1 MTSYTRALAE
11 FACSVAADDLPG
23 SARAATRRLILDT
36 LGCAVGGSGV
46 RSSQIVAGL
55 KAAAGGPA
63 QATVLVSGERL
74 SLLGAVYVNV
84 HAANALDA
92 EETIRHSGHL
102 AAATVPAALAVAE
115 HAGASGAQFA
125 AAVAVGFDVAARIAL
140 SLRTLDTM
148 PDGRTVISPVAG
160 SSWAAF
166 AATVAAGRLLGL
178 APESMA
184 HAFGLTVAC
193 APMPIAGRWG
203 VQASPRPMTKY
214 GLYGAIAQAGVEA
227 ALMARAG
234 MDGDT
239 EVLDGDRG
247 FWRMNGSQACDWD
260 VLTDALGSRWLV
272 EETSYKL
279 FPACQWAMPALELLY
294 RMADEDGVVLA
305 DIDEVEV
312 LVPQAAL
319 TKHMAE
325 RNVRTIVDGQFS
337 IPHLIALAARGG
349 PPGPRWHTPDAL
361 ADLAIRAFSDRVRVD
376 VYDRAAPILAG
387 LMARQGH
394 AHLIPTKVTV
404 RTGERT
410 VTRTSNTCDAD
421 WYDHHAAR
429 DDRGLAAKF
438 RRFCEPYLAPQAV
451 DQATRLIAH
460 LDSAPEVHSLI
471 AALVA
476 GCGGDSA
483 EAASARM
490 PGAASKAA
498 TVDRYR

>member
-1 MTSYTRALAE
+1 MTSYTRTLAE
-11 FACSVAADDLPG
+11 FAYSVTADDLPG
-23 SARAATRRLILDT
+23 NARAATRRLILDT

-46 RSSQIVAGL
+46 PSSRIVAGL
-55 KAAAGGPA
+55 KAEAGGPA
-63 QATVLVSGERL
+63 EATVLVSGDRL
-74 SLLGAVYVNV
+74 GLLGAVYVNA

-102 AAATVPAALAVAE
+102 AAATVPAAFAVAE

-140 SLRTLDTM
+140 SLRTLDTK

-166 AATVAAGRLLGL
+166 AATVAAGRILGL
-178 APESMA
+178 GRESMA

-227 ALMARAG
+227 ALMARTG

-247 FWRMNGSQACDWD
+247 FWRMNGSPACDWD
-260 VLTDALGSRWLV
+260 ALTDDLGSRWLV

-279 FPACQWAMPALELLY
+279 FPACQWAMPALELLF
-294 RMADEDGVVLA
+294 RIADEDGVVLA

-319 TKHMAE
+319 TKHMAD

-349 PPGPRWHTPDAL
+349 PPGPRWHTPEAL
-361 ADLAIRAFSDRVRVD
+361 ADPAIRAFSDRVRVG

-404 RTGERT
+404 RAGMRT
-410 VTRTSNTCDAD
+410 VTRTSNTCDVD
-421 WYDHHAAR
+421 WYDHHAAQ
-429 DDRGLAAKF
+429 DDRALAAKF
-438 RRFCEPYLAPQAV
+438 QRFCEPYLPAQAIDQAMRLISAV
-451 DQATRLIAH
+451 DT
-460 LDSAPEVHSLI
+460 APDVHSLV

-476 GCGGDSA
+476 
-483 EAASARM
+483 R
-490 PGAASKAA
+490 P
-498 TVDRYR
+498 R